1 MILVNFV
8 IKELVFCY
16 IIFILKSTFY
26 LKIIVV

>member
-16 IIFILKSTFY
+16 IIFILKAFFC